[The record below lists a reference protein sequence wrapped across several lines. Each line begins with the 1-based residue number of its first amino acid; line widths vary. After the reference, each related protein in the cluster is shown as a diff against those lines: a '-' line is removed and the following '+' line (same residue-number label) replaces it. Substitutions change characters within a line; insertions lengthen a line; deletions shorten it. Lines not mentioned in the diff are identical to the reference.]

1 MAVNGKQEQRRKFSP
16 QELWAYYTAVEEKLN
31 ETEGKKPDQKG
42 QSNFSNW
49 WYYVSQPVEELNT
62 LTRAFLGDIQARCAL
77 KEERRGL
84 LQWDQFALEGIFLG
98 DEAEWNSQRKAIK
111 LAMTQPISFIIGPP
125 GNGKTIA
132 ILNLASCILHQP
144 RKKNGDRVTVAILS
158 NNKAALE
165 NIHKK
170 VAEEVEENGGPHW
183 KQLQQALALLGNKE
197 LRKKFYVEHCQQLKE
212 RYGEK
217 QVEQFFQFR
226 NGPAGSYPKGQ
237 EDAPVVQSASREGNV
252 KAQPFLN
259 EYPIITSTIC
269 SFKRLFV
276 DGVDFQY
283 DYVIVD
289 ECSQVDVVAGLIAM
303 SGAKHL
309 VLVGDPYQL
318 PPVLNEEMVATVHEE
333 LKEQLGNKMP
343 PSNHTYRVRA
353 ERSFFDCCLELFGDR
368 AIRKVLG
375 YLPDYGRMAQ
385 NKADGHYYEWCLQKL
400 APGERNSTY
409 LMDHRRC
416 HPGIIGFCDQAVYR
430 RNGLPLHIMT
440 KDCTPYYRTYC
451 RNDCAPIP
459 IRVLWFD
466 GNYGESCF
474 YAPGKQKHKDKEE
487 REQRMLSSKK
497 NQKQIEIFM
506 AEEWPELLKR
516 QEIAAQQ
523 GESLSVS
530 VLSPYKGQLYALE
543 QALGHPKG
551 MRIAI
556 SGEDGKDDDAG
567 SPLYELTIQRSTIH
581 KAQGQEFDLVYL
593 LPVDDGNWE
602 WPWSQKR
609 NLINVAVSRAKREL
623 RIITS
628 SELMDAETRR
638 QLVGH
643 GQEQQR
649 EPADDPSGDNLFLQ
663 KLLRYVKEADPDGYP
678 ESRHPIFGF
687 HQSQTLCSV
696 FDGAAGLQQQ
706 IDHSLG
712 EMSKREL
719 ERVHQKYDLWG
730 TEISLIHAILDSTYF
745 RENNLVLYRGVRLR
759 DILDAEGNTPDYGE
773 QVDYL
778 APEQESDR
786 LSPHLDLVITTLEG
800 RILLA
805 IEVDGSY
812 HRYRAMYETDKDGK
826 TVRVPDLSIQL
837 SDAAKD
843 EAMEAVFDAE
853 IFRGNCKEGQ
863 EQVEQ
868 KAAGGFTFLR
878 LPTDGS
884 TCWEVDAVKDQAA
897 GQAIGWDSYFTIE
910 TLLRRQL
917 ERVAEE
923 GTEPFFMLDM
933 KSLKKSM
940 DQWREQSEEAKA
952 YLNGMSADGQKS
964 PFTQVLQQHGYLTL
978 SPYPVL
984 GGPKRE
990 WLPTEAKEPK
1000 DGKEKHDRSGIAVGY
1015 RFSSKEGCYST
1026 TYYPLQTRQA
1036 LLAEILRWNTEK

>member
-1 MAVNGKQEQRRKFSP
+1 MNWKLRKEKNLLP
-16 QELWAYYTAVEEKLN
+16 EELWAYYTAVEEKLN
-31 ETEGKKPDQKG
+31 ETEGKKPGQKG

-49 WYYVSQPVEELNT
+49 WYFVNQPAQQLNP
-62 LTRAFLGDIQARCAL
+62 LTRAFLGDMQAGRAL
-77 KEERRGL
+77 KPAHPGP
-84 LQWDQFALEGIFLG
+84 LQWEQFALEGIQLG
-98 DEAEWNSQRKAIK
+98 DEKDWNSQRKAIE
-111 LAMTQPISFIIGPP
+111 LAMTQPISFVIGPP

-144 RKKNGDRVTVAILS
+144 RKQNGDRVTVAILS

-170 VAEEVEENGGPHW
+170 VAEEVEQNGGAHW
-183 KQLQQALALLGNKE
+183 KELQQALALLGNKE
-197 LRKKFYVEHCQQLKE
+197 LRKQFYQSHCEELKQ

-217 QVEQFFQFR
+217 QTEQRFQFR
-226 NGPAGSYPKGQ
+226 NGPAESYPKGQ
-237 EDAPVVQSASREGNV
+237 AQAPVVQSASREGNV
-252 KAQPFLN
+252 KTQPFLN

-269 SFKRLFV
+269 SLKRLFA

-289 ECSQVDVVAGLIAM
+289 ECSQVDVVTGLIAM
-303 SGAKHL
+303 SCAKHL

-318 PPVLNEEMVATVHEE
+318 PPVLNEEQVAEVHHQLETE
-333 LKEQLGNKMP
+333 LAGRMP
-343 PSNHTYRVRA
+343 PQGNVYRVRA
-353 ERSFFDCCLELFGDR
+353 ERSFFDCCLELLGDR

-375 YLPDYGRMAQ
+375 YLPDYGATIES
-385 NKADGHYYEWCLQKL
+385 KADGHYFERCLQKL

-430 RNGLPLHIMT
+430 YNGLPLHIMT
-440 KDCTPYYRTYC
+440 RDCTLYYRTYC
-451 RNDCAPIP
+451 GNDCAPIP

-474 YAPGKQKHKDKEE
+474 YSPSKQKRRDKEDGE
-487 REQRMLSSKK
+487 KRMLSSKK

-523 GESLSVS
+523 EKGLSIS

-543 QALGHPKG
+543 QALGNPQG
-551 MRIAI
+551 MQIAI
-556 SGEDGKDDDAG
+556 SGEDGKDDDAVT
-567 SPLYELTIQRSTIH
+567 PLYELTIQRSTIH

-628 SELMDAETRR
+628 SELMDADTRR
-638 QLVGH
+638 GLPGH
-643 GQEQQR
+643 QNEAPQP
-649 EPADDPSGDNLFLQ
+649 PAEDPSGENLFLQ
-663 KLLRYVKEADPDGYP
+663 KLLRYVKDADPDGYP
-678 ESRHPIFGF
+678 ESKHPIFGF
-687 HQSQTLCSV
+687 HQSQKLCSV
-696 FDGAAGLQQQ
+696 FDCAAGLQHQ
-706 IDHSLG
+706 IDDSLG

-730 TEISLIHAILDSTYF
+730 TEISLIHAILDSGYF
-745 RENNLVLYRGVRLR
+745 RENQLVLYRGVRLR
-759 DILDAEGNTPDYGE
+759 DILDQQGNVPDYGE
-773 QVDYL
+773 QVDYV
-778 APEQESDR
+778 APAEESDR
-786 LSPHLDLVITTLEG
+786 LSPHLDLVICTMEG

-812 HRYRAMYETDKDGK
+812 HRYRAMYEPDKDGK
-826 TVRVPDLSIQL
+826 MVRVPDLSIQL

-863 EQVEQ
+863 EQVE
-868 KAAGGFTFLR
+868 KKTKGSFTFLR

-897 GQAIGWDSYFTIE
+897 GQSIGWDSYFTIE

-917 ERVAEE
+917 ERAAEDE
-923 GTEPFFMLDM
+923 TKPFFMLDM

-940 DQWREQSEEAKA
+940 DEWREQSEEAKA

-964 PFTQVLQQHGYLTL
+964 PFTQVLEQHGYLTL

-990 WLPTEAKEPK
+990 WLPAEAKEPK
-1000 DGKEKHDRSGIAVGY
+1000 EGKGKWDRSGIAVGY

-1026 TYYPLQTRQA
+1026 TYYPPQTRQM
-1036 LLAEILRWNTEK
+1036 LLTEIMNWNTKK

>member
-1 MAVNGKQEQRRKFSP
+1 MAVNSKKEQGRKFLP

-49 WYYVSQPVEELNT
+49 WYYVDQPVEQLNP
-62 LTRAFLGDIQARCAL
+62 LTRAFLGDTAARRAL
-77 KEERRGL
+77 GPDAHAP
-84 LQWDQFALEGIFLG
+84 LQWDTFALEGIQLG
-98 DEAEWNSQRKAIK
+98 EETDWNSQRKAIQ
-111 LAMTQPISFIIGPP
+111 LAMTQPISFVIGPP

-144 RKKNGDRVTVAILS
+144 RKQNGDRVTVAILS
-158 NNKAALE
+158 NNRAALE

-170 VAEEVEENGGPHW
+170 VAEEVEENGGAHW
-183 KQLQQALALLGNKE
+183 RELQQALALLGSRDV
-197 LRKKFYVEHCQQLKE
+197 RKQFYETHCEQLKQKFPAE
-212 RYGEK
+212 
-217 QVEQFFQFR
+217 QVERDFQFR
-226 NGPAGSYPKGQ
+226 NGPAESYPKGQ
-237 EDAPVVQSASREGNV
+237 EQAPVVQSASRESNV
-252 KAQPFLN
+252 KAQTFLN

-269 SFKRLFV
+269 SFKRLFA

-303 SGAKHL
+303 SSAKHL

-333 LKEQLGNKMP
+333 LKEQLGDKMP
-343 PSNHTYRVRA
+343 PPNHAYRVRA
-353 ERSFFDCCLELFGDR
+353 ERSFFDCCLELLGDR
-368 AIRKVLG
+368 AICQVLG
-375 YLPDYGRMAQ
+375 YAAASDSAAQ
-385 NKADGHYYEWCLQKL
+385 DKADGHFFERCLQKL

-430 RNGLPLHIMT
+430 HNGLPLHIMT

-451 RNDCAPIP
+451 DNDCAPIP

-474 YAPGKQKHKDKEE
+474 YAPGKKKRKGQEE
-487 REQRMLSSKK
+487 GEKRMLSSKK

-506 AEEWPELLKR
+506 AEEWPTLFKR
-516 QEIAAQQ
+516 QEIAAQL
-523 GESLSVS
+523 GKSLSVS

-543 QALGHPKG
+543 QALGQPQG
-551 MRIAI
+551 VYIAI
-556 SGEDGKDDDAG
+556 SGEDKKEEDAG

-628 SELMDAETRR
+628 SELMDADTRKG
-638 QLVGH
+638 LPGH
-643 GQEQQR
+643 EQEPFQQ
-649 EPADDPSGDNLFLQ
+649 PTDDPSGENLFLQ
-663 KLLRYVKEADPDGYP
+663 KLLRYVREADPDGYP
-678 ESRHPIFGF
+678 ESKHPIFGF
-687 HQSQTLCSV
+687 HQSQKLRSI
-696 FDGAAGLQQQ
+696 FDDASRLQHR
-706 IDHSLG
+706 IDNSLG
-712 EMSKREL
+712 ELSKREL
-719 ERVHQKYDLWG
+719 ERVHHKYDLWG
-730 TEISLIHAILDSTYF
+730 TEISLIRAILDCAYVQ
-745 RENNLVLYRGVRLR
+745 EHGLVLYRGVRLQ
-759 DILDAEGNTPDYGE
+759 DILDENGETPDYGE
-773 QVDYL
+773 QADYV
-778 APEQESDR
+778 APDEQSDR
-786 LSPHLDLVITTLEG
+786 MSPHLDLVICTVEG

-812 HRYRAMYETDKDGK
+812 HRYRARYEPDKDGK
-826 TVRVPDLSIQL
+826 MVRVPDLSIQL

-843 EAMEAVFDAE
+843 EAVQAVFHAE
-853 IFRGNCKEGQ
+853 IFRGNRKDGQ
-863 EQVEQ
+863 EQVQQPAEGCF
-868 KAAGGFTFLR
+868 AFLR

-884 TCWEVDAVKDQAA
+884 TCWEVEALKGWTDDASSCCEA
-897 GQAIGWDSYFTIE
+897 YFTIE

-917 ERVAEE
+917 ERADQQEH
-923 GTEPFFMLDM
+923 FFMLDM

-940 DQWREQSEEAKA
+940 DEWREQSQEANA
-952 YLNGMSADGQKS
+952 YLSGMSADGQKA
-964 PFTQVLQQHGYLTL
+964 PFTQVLEQHGYLTL
-978 SPYPVL
+978 SLYPTL

-990 WLPTEAKEPK
+990 WLPTEAKEPREGR
-1000 DGKEKHDRSGIAVGY
+1000 GKRDRSGIVVGY
-1015 RFSSKEGCYST
+1015 RFSKKEGCYAT
-1026 TYYPLQTRQA
+1026 TYYPPRTRQH
-1036 LLAEILRWNTEK
+1036 LLSQILRWKNQK